1 MVTPFFCY
9 YRVNKMSCQYGFYKK
24 TETNRPKLYCSITND
39 LCVYS
44 KLCLKVNKYI
54 YNDKSEECMIRKEN
68 NKKSIPNGAYYVR
81 FVKNGYAYVE
91 LGDTVIKVKCDNLDN
106 IINYIYI
113 QQNEDGT
120 YVGSLTPFVSISEP
134 KKITKK
140 RKNKVENNNS
150 ENEV

>member
-1 MVTPFFCY
+1 
-9 YRVNKMSCQYGFYKK
+9 MSCQYGFYKK
-24 TETNRPKLYCSITND
+24 TETNRPKLYCKITND

-68 NKKSIPNGAYYVR
+68 DKKSIPNGAYYVR
-81 FVKNGYAYVE
+81 FIKNGYAYVE
-91 LGDTVIKVKCDNLDN
+91 LGDTVVKVKCDDLDN

-113 QQNEDGT
+113 QQNNDGT
-120 YVGSLTPFVSISEP
+120 YIGSLTPFVSSNEP
-134 KKITKK
+134 KKIAKK

>member
-1 MVTPFFCY
+1 
-9 YRVNKMSCQYGFYKK
+9 MSCQYGFYKK
-24 TETNRPKLYCSITND
+24 TETNRPKLYCKITND

-68 NKKSIPNGAYYVR
+68 DKKSIPNGAYYVR
-81 FVKNGYAYVE
+81 FVKKGYAYVE
-91 LGDTVIKVKCDNLDN
+91 LGDTVVKVKCDDLDN

-113 QQNEDGT
+113 QQNNDGT
-120 YVGSLTPFVSISEP
+120 YVGSLTPFMSNSNEP
-134 KKITKK
+134 KKIAKK

>member
-1 MVTPFFCY
+1 
-9 YRVNKMSCQYGFYKK
+9 MSCQYGFYKK
-24 TETNRPKLYCSITND
+24 TETNRPKLYCKITND

-68 NKKSIPNGAYYVR
+68 DKKSIPNGAYYVR
-81 FVKNGYAYVE
+81 FVKKGYAYVE
-91 LGDTVIKVKCDNLDN
+91 LGDTVVKVKCDDLDN

-113 QQNEDGT
+113 QQNNDGT
-120 YVGSLTPFVSISEP
+120 YIGSLTPFMSSNSNEP
-134 KKITKK
+134 KKIAKK

>member
-1 MVTPFFCY
+1 
-9 YRVNKMSCQYGFYKK
+9 MSCQYGFYKK
-24 TETNRPKLYCSITND
+24 TETNRPKLYCKITND

-54 YNDKSEECMIRKEN
+54 YNDKSEECMIKKEN

-81 FVKNGYAYVE
+81 FVKNGYAYAE
-91 LGDTVIKVKCDNLDN
+91 LGDTVVKVKCDDLDG

-113 QQNEDGT
+113 QQNNDGT
-120 YVGSLTPFVSISEP
+120 YIGSLTPFVSNNEA

>member
-1 MVTPFFCY
+1 
-9 YRVNKMSCQYGFYKK
+9 MSCQYGFYKK
-24 TETNRPKLYCSITND
+24 TETNRPKLYCKITND

-54 YNDKSEECMIRKEN
+54 YNDKSEECMIKKEN
-68 NKKSIPNGAYYVR
+68 DRKSIPNGAYYVR

-91 LGDTVIKVKCDNLDN
+91 LGDTVVKVKCDDIDN

-113 QQNEDGT
+113 QQNNDGT
-120 YVGSLTPFVSISEP
+120 YIGSLTPFVSNNET

>member
-1 MVTPFFCY
+1 
-9 YRVNKMSCQYGFYKK
+9 MSCQYGFYKK
-24 TETNRPKLYCSITND
+24 TETNRPKLYCKITND

-54 YNDKSEECMIRKEN
+54 YNDKSEECMIKKEN
-68 NKKSIPNGAYYVR
+68 DKKSIPNGAYYVR

-113 QQNEDGT
+113 QQNNDGT
-120 YVGSLTPFVSISEP
+120 YIGSLTPFVNEP

>member
-1 MVTPFFCY
+1 
-9 YRVNKMSCQYGFYKK
+9 MSCQYGFYKK
-24 TETNRPKLYCSITND
+24 TETNRPKLYCKITND

-54 YNDKSEECMIRKEN
+54 YNDKSEECMIKKEN

-81 FVKNGYAYVE
+81 FIKNGYAYVE
-91 LGDTVIKVKCDNLDN
+91 LGDTVVKVKCDDLDG

-113 QQNEDGT
+113 QQNNDGA
-120 YVGSLTPFVSISEP
+120 YIGSLTPFVSNNEA

-140 RKNKVENNNS
+140 RKKVENNNS

>member
-1 MVTPFFCY
+1 
-9 YRVNKMSCQYGFYKK
+9 MSCQYGFYKK
-24 TETNRPKLYCSITND
+24 TETNRPKLYCKITND

-54 YNDKSEECMIRKEN
+54 YNDKSEECMIKKEN
-68 NKKSIPNGAYYVR
+68 DRKSIPNGAYYVR

-91 LGDTVIKVKCDNLDN
+91 LGDTVVKVKCDDNDN

-113 QQNEDGT
+113 QQNNDGT
-120 YVGSLTPFVSISEP
+120 YIGSLTPFVSSNET

-140 RKNKVENNNS
+140 RNNKKVENNNS
-150 ENEV
+150 KDEI

>member
-1 MVTPFFCY
+1 
-9 YRVNKMSCQYGFYKK
+9 MSCQYGFYKK
-24 TETNRPKLYCSITND
+24 EETNRPKLYCSITKD

-54 YNDKSEECMIRKEN
+54 YNDKSEECMIKKEN

-81 FVKNGYAYVE
+81 FIKKGYAYVE

-113 QQNEDGT
+113 QQNDDGT
-120 YVGSLTPFVSISEP
+120 YVGSLTPFVSNSET

-140 RKNKVENNNS
+140 KKNKVENNS
-150 ENEV
+150 KDEI

>member
-1 MVTPFFCY
+1 
-9 YRVNKMSCQYGFYKK
+9 MSCQYGFYKK
-24 TETNRPKLYCSITND
+24 TETNRPKLYCKITND

-54 YNDKSEECMIRKEN
+54 YNDKSEECMIKKEN

-81 FVKNGYAYVE
+81 FIKNGYAYVE
-91 LGDTVIKVKCDNLDN
+91 LGDTVVKVKCDDLDG

-113 QQNEDGT
+113 QQNNDGT
-120 YVGSLTPFVSISEP
+120 YIGSLTPFVSNNEA

-140 RKNKVENNNS
+140 RKKVENNNS

>member
-1 MVTPFFCY
+1 
-9 YRVNKMSCQYGFYKK
+9 MSCQYGFYKK
-24 TETNRPKLYCSITND
+24 TETNRPKLYCKITND

-68 NKKSIPNGAYYVR
+68 DKKSIPNGAYYVR
-81 FVKNGYAYVE
+81 FIKNGYAYVE
-91 LGDTVIKVKCDNLDN
+91 LGDTVVKVKCDDLDN

-113 QQNEDGT
+113 QQNNDGT
-120 YVGSLTPFVSISEP
+120 YIGSLTPFMSSNSNEP
-134 KKITKK
+134 KKIAKK

>member
-1 MVTPFFCY
+1 
-9 YRVNKMSCQYGFYKK
+9 MSCQYGFYKK
-24 TETNRPKLYCSITND
+24 TETNRPKLYCKITND

-68 NKKSIPNGAYYVR
+68 DKKSIPNGAYYVR
-81 FVKNGYAYVE
+81 FIKNGYAYVE
-91 LGDTVIKVKCDNLDN
+91 LGDTVVKVKCDDLDN

-113 QQNEDGT
+113 QQNNDGT
-120 YVGSLTPFVSISEP
+120 YIGSLTPFVSSNSNEP
-134 KKITKK
+134 KKIAKK

>member
-1 MVTPFFCY
+1 
-9 YRVNKMSCQYGFYKK
+9 MSCQYGFYKK
-24 TETNRPKLYCSITND
+24 TETNRPKLYCKITND

-68 NKKSIPNGAYYVR
+68 DKKSIPNGAYYVR
-81 FVKNGYAYVE
+81 FIKNGYAYVE
-91 LGDTVIKVKCDNLDN
+91 LGDTVVKVKCDDLDN

-113 QQNEDGT
+113 QQNNDGT
-120 YVGSLTPFVSISEP
+120 YVGSLTPFMSNSNEP
-134 KKITKK
+134 KKIAKK

>member
-1 MVTPFFCY
+1 
-9 YRVNKMSCQYGFYKK
+9 MSCQYGFYKK
-24 TETNRPKLYCSITND
+24 TETNRPKLYCKITND

-68 NKKSIPNGAYYVR
+68 DKKSIPNGAYYVR
-81 FVKNGYAYVE
+81 FIKNGYAYVE
-91 LGDTVIKVKCDNLDN
+91 LGDTVVKVKCDDLDN

-113 QQNEDGT
+113 QQNNDGT
-120 YVGSLTPFVSISEP
+120 YIGSLTPFVSNNEA

-140 RKNKVENNNS
+140 RKKVENNNS

>member
-1 MVTPFFCY
+1 
-9 YRVNKMSCQYGFYKK
+9 
-24 TETNRPKLYCSITND
+24 
-39 LCVYS
+39 
-44 KLCLKVNKYI
+44 
-54 YNDKSEECMIRKEN
+54 MIKKEN

-81 FVKNGYAYVE
+81 FVKNGYAYAE
-91 LGDTVIKVKCDNLDN
+91 LGDTVVKVKCDDLDG

-113 QQNEDGT
+113 QQNNDGT
-120 YVGSLTPFVSISEP
+120 YIGSLTPFVSNNEA

>member
-1 MVTPFFCY
+1 
-9 YRVNKMSCQYGFYKK
+9 MSCQYGFYKK
-24 TETNRPKLYCSITND
+24 TETNRPKLYCKITND

-68 NKKSIPNGAYYVR
+68 DKKSIPNGAYYVR
-81 FVKNGYAYVE
+81 FIKNGYAYVE
-91 LGDTVIKVKCDNLDN
+91 LGDTVVKVKCDDLDN

-113 QQNEDGT
+113 QQNNDGT
-120 YVGSLTPFVSISEP
+120 YIGSLTPFVSNNET

>member
-1 MVTPFFCY
+1 
-9 YRVNKMSCQYGFYKK
+9 MSCQYGFYKK
-24 TETNRPKLYCSITND
+24 TETNRPKLYCKITND
-39 LCVYS
+39 LCIYS

-91 LGDTVIKVKCDNLDN
+91 LGDTVVKVKCDSLDN
-106 IINYIYI
+106 ITNYIYI
-113 QQNEDGT
+113 QQNNDGT
-120 YVGSLTPFVSISEP
+120 YIGSLTPFMSNNNEP

>member
-1 MVTPFFCY
+1 
-9 YRVNKMSCQYGFYKK
+9 MSCQYGFYKK
-24 TETNRPKLYCSITND
+24 TETNRPKLYCKITND

-54 YNDKSEECMIRKEN
+54 YNDKSEECMIKKEN

-81 FVKNGYAYVE
+81 FIKNGYAYVE
-91 LGDTVIKVKCDNLDN
+91 LGDTVVKVKCDDLDG

-113 QQNEDGT
+113 QQNNDGT
-120 YVGSLTPFVSISEP
+120 YIGSLTPFVGSNEA

>member
-1 MVTPFFCY
+1 
-9 YRVNKMSCQYGFYKK
+9 MSCQYGFYKK
-24 TETNRPKLYCSITND
+24 TETNRPKLYCKITND

-68 NKKSIPNGAYYVR
+68 DKKSIPNGAYYVR
-81 FVKNGYAYVE
+81 FIKNGYAYVE
-91 LGDTVIKVKCDNLDN
+91 LGDTVVKVKCDDLDN

-113 QQNEDGT
+113 QQNNDGT
-120 YVGSLTPFVSISEP
+120 YIGSLTPFVSNSNEP
-134 KKITKK
+134 KKIAKK

>member
-1 MVTPFFCY
+1 
-9 YRVNKMSCQYGFYKK
+9 MSCQYGFYKK
-24 TETNRPKLYCSITND
+24 TETNRPKLYCKITND

-44 KLCLKVNKYI
+44 KLCLRVNKYI

-68 NKKSIPNGAYYVR
+68 DKKSIPNGAYYVR

-91 LGDTVIKVKCDNLDN
+91 LGDTVVKVKCDDLDN

-113 QQNEDGT
+113 QQNNDGT
-120 YVGSLTPFVSISEP
+120 YVGSLTPFMSNSNEP
-134 KKITKK
+134 KKIAKK